1 MLDALRADV
10 LGVTVGVVARLLAV
24 GLCHYLGVAR
34 LSLMLA
40 LLIPYRYDELNGR
53 DPAVLRCLMNGWD
66 DCLSELSSFL
76 KLPSLLEL
84 PKPVSMCRRGVLM
97 LSYRRQ
103 EP

>member
-1 MLDALRADV
+1 MSEV
-10 LGVTVGVVARLLAV
+10 LGVTVGVVAGLLTVA
-24 GLCHYLGVAR
+24 LCHYLGVAR

-40 LLIPYRYDELNGR
+40 LLIPYRYDERNGR
-53 DPAVLRCLMNGWD
+53 YPAVLRCL
-66 DCLSELSSFL
+66 
-76 KLPSLLEL
+76 KLPSFLEL